1 MRETHVSVVGVAA
14 EERTE
19 YAINMND
26 RKLLSHEATM
36 MNPHDTGDPPPHPS
50 LPILVPPKILH
61 TYYWLVTWTDRLL
74 TFQLSQ

>member
-36 MNPHDTGDPPPHPS
+36 MNPHDTGDP
-50 LPILVPPKILH
+50 LPIPA
-61 TYYWLVTWTDRLL
+61 
-74 TFQLSQ
+74 SQY